1 MEYSRPAAC
10 RPLTAFYAERMGI
23 FETIAARLIRYN
35 THFLSLSD
43 LQGEDERCDPFEQ
56 LLENEQ
62 GTPVE

>member
-1 MEYSRPAAC
+1 
-10 RPLTAFYAERMGI
+10 MGI